1 VASFAVA
8 WVCTTG
14 AALVSYPLDTVRR
27 RMMMTSGSGQ
37 KYKGFVDA
45 GRQIVAK
52 EGARSLFAGA
62 GANILRGVAGAL
74 VLSLY
79 DKYVL
84 GRRSITWHLTIVL
97 LQVPTACLR
106 EVLFCWLG
114 MIRQSIRCCITHTE
128 SIVLHYSH
136 PLLFK

>member
-1 VASFAVA
+1 
-8 WVCTTG
+8 
-14 AALVSYPLDTVRR
+14 
-27 RMMMTSGSGQ
+27 MMTSGSGQ

-62 GANILRGVAGAL
+62 GAL

-84 GRRSITWHLTIVL
+84 GRRSTTWHLTIVL
-97 LQVPTACLR
+97 TQVPTACLR
-106 EVLFCWLG
+106 EGLFRWLG
-114 MIRQSIRCCITHTE
+114 MIRQFLRCCITHTE
-128 SIVLHYSH
+128 SIVLYYSH
-136 PLLFK
+136 PLLSK